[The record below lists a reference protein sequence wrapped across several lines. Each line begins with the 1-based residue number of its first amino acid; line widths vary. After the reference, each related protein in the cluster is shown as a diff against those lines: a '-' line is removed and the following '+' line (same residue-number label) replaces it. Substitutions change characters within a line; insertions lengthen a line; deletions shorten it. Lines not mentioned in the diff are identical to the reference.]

1 MADYKAIMTLALQGS
16 SYDEIVALVGC
27 SRRDVARVKRTITA
41 YGITAGQAASMT
53 PVEIAGMFPDGRK
66 QVSEDYAQPDFDRV
80 VASMRHNRHFTLQ
93 QGWAKYLADPSLRG
107 KKYGYSQYCA
117 LFADYAR
124 VTDVVATLHHEPGRA
139 MLVDWAG
146 DTLEVVDAVTGE
158 ATKIYLFVAVLP
170 YSGVVYA
177 FGFTDMRSP
186 SWIAAH
192 VGAFTAFGGVTQLV
206 VPDNPATATHRQKKD
221 ESARVINARYQQ
233 LADHYGTGI
242 VPARVNRP
250 RDKAAAE
257 AAVKVVNTRVI
268 GYLAEEVFTTVEDIN
283 AAITERVDEINHGMP
298 RADGTTR
305 WERFEAEEAHI
316 LQPLPADAFEEVT
329 WKQLKVG
336 RNYHISCD
344 SQYYS
349 VPYTYAGQL
358 LRVRVTAAMVT
369 IFDGDQL
376 VCEHHRKSGRKGQY
390 STELAHAPKRH
401 QNIDGLWSKGWFLD
415 RARGF
420 GPATAEVIEA
430 ILERHQ
436 IEAQGYLDCQNI
448 LGTLGKRNKQ
458 RLEAACQVLL
468 NQQGM
473 GSYSTLKRV
482 IAGLDSDAKTPQP
495 ITPAA
500 RTTKTT
506 TAEADAAGGGVQV
519 RSADHYAR
527 SHHKA
532 GA

>member
-1 MADYKAIMTLALQGS
+1 M
-16 SYDEIVALVGC
+16 
-27 SRRDVARVKRTITA
+27 
-41 YGITAGQAASMT
+41 
-53 PVEIAGMFPDGRK
+53 
-66 QVSEDYAQPDFDRV
+66 
-80 VASMRHNRHFTLQ
+80 
-93 QGWAKYLADPSLRG
+93 
-107 KKYGYSQYCA
+107 
-117 LFADYAR
+117 
-124 VTDVVATLHHEPGRA
+124 
-139 MLVDWAG
+139 
-146 DTLEVVDAVTGE
+146 
-158 ATKIYLFVAVLP
+158 
-170 YSGVVYA
+170 
-177 FGFTDMRSP
+177 
-186 SWIAAH
+186 
-192 VGAFTAFGGVTQLV
+192 
-206 VPDNPATATHRQKKD
+206 
-221 ESARVINARYQQ
+221 
-233 LADHYGTGI
+233 
-242 VPARVNRP
+242 
-250 RDKAAAE
+250 
-257 AAVKVVNTRVI
+257 
-268 GYLAEEVFTTVEDIN
+268 
-283 AAITERVDEINHGMP
+283 
-298 RADGTTR
+298 
-305 WERFEAEEAHI
+305 
-316 LQPLPADAFEEVT
+316 
-329 WKQLKVG
+329 
-336 RNYHISCD
+336 
-344 SQYYS
+344 
-349 VPYTYAGQL
+349 
-358 LRVRVTAAMVT
+358 AMVT